1 MLNIRRISHREKQIG
16 EWQQRFQQDL
26 APHIPQVGERYFQ
39 ITLNSEKQQIQVLV
53 NAEDWCRHRWPKLA
67 HYAWD
72 LLDAKSL
79 CKVFTYENTG
89 NAFFSEQF
97 RCHHVEII
105 DDEQPQQPWLTVKEK
120 ALGIVLLAE
129 PISGLKEIKPING
142 LSDTLKLQA
151 DWILGYSHI
160 SGKTLQSIALRDVPS
175 TMALN
180 GIALL
185 LSIFVMMPVLQDVN
199 QYMRHESVDFSNV
212 ESVDNFVDN
221 GLGRYKSYLMKYSDP
236 QLVTF
241 FESVQQGKTEIEVQE
256 EQAEPT
262 LFSLLPAYAL
272 SEIKSAFEIG
282 FYIYLPFVVIDLVI
296 SSILLALGM
305 MMMSPVT
312 ISVPVKLI
320 LFVAIDGWSLIS
332 KGLVMQYF
340 ELAQH

>member
-1 MLNIRRISHREKQIG
+1 MPTVPNEIPLLAIIALSTLLPFIIAAGTCYLKIS
-16 EWQQRFQQDL
+16 
-26 APHIPQVGERYFQ
+26 
-39 ITLNSEKQQIQVLV
+39 
-53 NAEDWCRHRWPKLA
+53 
-67 HYAWD
+67 
-72 LLDAKSL
+72 
-79 CKVFTYENTG
+79 
-89 NAFFSEQF
+89 
-97 RCHHVEII
+97 
-105 DDEQPQQPWLTVKEK
+105 
-120 ALGIVLLAE
+120 IVLIMVRNAM
-129 PISGLKEIKPING
+129 GV
-142 LSDTLKLQA
+142 Q
-151 DWILGYSHI
+151 
-160 SGKTLQSIALRDVPS
+160 QVPS

-305 MMMSPVT
+305 MMSPVT

>member
-26 APHIPQVGERYFQ
+26 APHIPHVGERYFQ

-160 SGKTLQSIALRDVPS
+160 SGKTLQSIALRDVLRIQNLQLHMS
-175 TMALN
+175 VAGCLVAHFKKQQE
-180 GIALL
+180 GIFMIEQLVVAEDEQID
-185 LSIFVMMPVLQDVN
+185 SAM
-199 QYMRHESVDFSNV
+199 E
-212 ESVDNFVDN
+212 EEFVDETVRPFHLPDLTVKLTFVLGHSDITVGELDTLQPGTVYSIGEN
-221 GLGRYKSYLMKYSDP
+221 KEREVKVYANKQLIAEGELTYIGDSDELGL
-236 QLVTF
+236 
-241 FESVQQGKTEIEVQE
+241 
-256 EQAEPT
+256 
-262 LFSLLPAYAL
+262 
-272 SEIKSAFEIG
+272 EIKR
-282 FYIYLPFVVIDLVI
+282 LV
-296 SSILLALGM
+296 SLGD
-305 MMMSPVT
+305 
-312 ISVPVKLI
+312 KRL
-320 LFVAIDGWSLIS
+320 
-332 KGLVMQYF
+332 
-340 ELAQH
+340 